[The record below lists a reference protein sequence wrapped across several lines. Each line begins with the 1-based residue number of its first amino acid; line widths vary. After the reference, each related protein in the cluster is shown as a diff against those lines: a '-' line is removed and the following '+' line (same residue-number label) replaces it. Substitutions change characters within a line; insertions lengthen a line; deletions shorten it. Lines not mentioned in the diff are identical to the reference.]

1 MDLGFRSILMQS
13 AHTTLYPL
21 STIIV
26 FKHFPNPSVIPGVL
40 QSRPREVSI
49 EPTYMNSFAV
59 SKESNEPYRGQSE
72 AALGSAFRAR
82 VLSFGLRV

>member
-1 MDLGFRSILMQS
+1 MQL
-13 AHTTLYPL
+13 AGTTLYPP
-21 STIIV
+21 SISRVYFAIIV
-26 FKHFPNPSVIPGVL
+26 FKHFPNPPVIPGVL